1 MKKIMWALIVL
12 GSFILFYLVMIYP
25 ARGQFHRGGFGNFF
39 AGAVSHSSTSL
50 QRALNAGEIMGGN
63 LQLNSTAFT
72 FGGAGYSVRPGG
84 WVIGGSG
91 YAYELTSRG
100 RNGRIKL
107 DNGGGF
113 INIGYRVVAARKWLG
128 FPYAGMGGYGANF
141 RIHNTSDKTLV
152 VGADSVSS
160 GKMSKYST
168 GGMAFDMGFA
178 LKYFAFNPGLKK
190 NHRSSGTV
198 VGIDVGGSCFPSFE
212 RWRNIVTEDEV
223 RSIERPFIM
232 VAYVRA
238 TIGLG
243 VFSDDSG
250 GPRYK
255 Y

>member
-1 MKKIMWALIVL
+1 MKKLMWALVL
-12 GSFILFYLVMIYP
+12 LGAFILFYLVMIYP
-25 ARGQFHRGGFGNFF
+25 ARGQFHHGGFGNFF
-39 AGAVSHSSTSL
+39 IGAVNHSSTSL
-50 QRALNAGEIMGGN
+50 QRALNAGEIIGGD

-84 WVIGGSG
+84 MVIGGSG

-100 RNGRIKL
+100 KNGRIKL
-107 DNGGGF
+107 DNAGGF
-113 INIGYRVVAARKWLG
+113 INIGYRAVAGGKWLG

-152 VGADSVSS
+152 VGRDSVSS
-160 GKMSKYST
+160 GSMSKYSN
-168 GGMAFDMGFA
+168 GGIAFDLGFA
-178 LKYFAFNPGLKK
+178 LKYFAFNPGLKNGHK
-190 NHRSSGTV
+190 SAGTIL
-198 VGIDVGGSCFPSFE
+198 GFDVGGSCFPSFE

-223 RSIERPFIM
+223 GSIEKPFIM
-232 VAYVRA
+232 VAYIRA

-243 VFSDDSG
+243 VVSGGSG